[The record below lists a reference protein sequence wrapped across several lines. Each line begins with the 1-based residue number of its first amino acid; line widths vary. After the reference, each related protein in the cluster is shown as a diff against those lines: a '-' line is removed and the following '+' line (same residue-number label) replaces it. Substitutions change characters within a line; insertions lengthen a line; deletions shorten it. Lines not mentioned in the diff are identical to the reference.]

1 MAAHKKVL
9 LVFLPSESGVDGARS
24 LYSEN
29 RSNPLTTWF
38 NGSLRTLIKKSQ
50 FAIPPLSLMIL
61 SSIEVP
67 GVEQSICDMRFEAFP
82 FHESWDLVG
91 LSVQTGMAR
100 QAFDLADRLRR
111 EGTPVALGGAHVTLF
126 PDSCRPH
133 ADLLVHGEADDL
145 WKEVLTDLKSGC
157 LKPDYYSGSFPDMSI
172 ARPVSKASLVPGRY
186 FTTNLIQTGRGC
198 PHSCDFCNVHVLNGH
213 TLRRRAI
220 SDIVSE
226 VARFQKYDRRI
237 FFFVDDSINADPAYA
252 RELFHQLAPLKISW
266 FGQATTTLG
275 QQHELLETFARS
287 GCRALLVGIESIEAK
302 SRSAHKKN
310 QNRSTELA
318 GAIKNIREA
327 GISLYGSFI
336 YGLDGDTLETPA
348 AILDFI
354 RETGLDVPGIN
365 ILRPT
370 PGTRVFE
377 RLREE
382 GRLLFDPRDITAFRY
397 TFGQEMLYRPKNID
411 LEAFVESYSTLTR
424 KIFTI
429 KNSVTRGFAAPSAKA
444 AVMLFNMFYT
454 HLYGLSRHDLKHQLA
469 ANRLENTIL
478 PYAE

>member
-1 MAAHKKVL
+1 
-9 LVFLPSESGVDGARS
+9 
-24 LYSEN
+24 
-29 RSNPLTTWF
+29 
-38 NGSLRTLIKKSQ
+38 
-50 FAIPPLSLMIL
+50 
-61 SSIEVP
+61 
-67 GVEQSICDMRFEAFP
+67 
-82 FHESWDLVG
+82 
-91 LSVQTGMAR
+91 
-100 QAFDLADRLRR
+100 
-111 EGTPVALGGAHVTLF
+111 
-126 PDSCRPH
+126 
-133 ADLLVHGEADDL
+133 
-145 WKEVLTDLKSGC
+145 
-157 LKPDYYSGSFPDMSI
+157 
-172 ARPVSKASLVPGRY
+172 
-186 FTTNLIQTGRGC
+186 
-198 PHSCDFCNVHVLNGH
+198 
-213 TLRRRAI
+213 
-220 SDIVSE
+220 
-226 VARFQKYDRRI
+226 
-237 FFFVDDSINADPAYA
+237 
-252 RELFHQLAPLKISW
+252 
-266 FGQATTTLG
+266 
-275 QQHELLETFARS
+275 
-287 GCRALLVGIESIEAK
+287 
-302 SRSAHKKN
+302 
-310 QNRSTELA
+310 
-318 GAIKNIREA
+318 A

-348 AILDFI
+348 AMLDFI

-429 KNSVTRGFAAPSAKA
+429 KNSISRGLAAPSAKA

>member
-1 MAAHKKVL
+1 MTAHKKVL

-24 LYSEN
+24 LYSDTK
-29 RSNPLTTWF
+29 SNVITSWF
-38 NGSLRTLIKKSQ
+38 NGSLRNLIKKSQ

-61 SSIEVP
+61 SSIEVE
-67 GVEQSICDMRFEAFP
+67 GVRQTICDMRFEEFP
-82 FHESWDLVG
+82 FHEHWDLVG
-91 LSVQTGMAR
+91 ISVQTGMAR
-100 QAFDLADRLRR
+100 QAFDLADRLRAR
-111 EGTPVALGGAHVTLF
+111 GTPVALGGAHVTLF
-126 PDSCRPH
+126 ADSCRPH
-133 ADLLVHGEADDL
+133 ADLLVQGEADDL
-145 WKEVLTDLKSGC
+145 WKKVLTDLKRGA
-157 LKPDYYSGSFPDMSI
+157 LKPDYHSNKFPDMGE
-172 ARPVSKASLVPGRY
+172 AKPVSKNALIKSRY

-198 PHSCDFCNVHVLNGH
+198 PHNCDFCNVHVLNGH

-226 VARFQKYDRRI
+226 VARFQQHDHRI

-252 RELFHQLAPLKISW
+252 NELFRQLTPLKISW

-275 QQHELLETFARS
+275 QQHELLETFALS
-287 GCRALLVGIESIEAK
+287 GCRALLVGIESVEAK

-318 GAIKNIREA
+318 GAIQNIRKA

-336 YGLDGDTLETPA
+336 YGLDGDTLDTPA

-354 RETGLDVPGIN
+354 SETGLDVPGIN

-377 RLREE
+377 RLKEE

-397 TFGQEMLYRPKNID
+397 TFGQEMLYQPKNID
-411 LEAFVESYSTLTR
+411 LEAFVESYADLTR

-429 KNSVTRGFAAPSAKA
+429 KNSITRGFAAPSAKA
-444 AVMLFNMFYT
+444 AVMLFNLFYT
-454 HLYGLSRHDLKHQLA
+454 HLYSLSRHDLRRQVEAGSFEK
-469 ANRLENTIL
+469 TIL